1 MKQVFKQADF
11 FENGGCISAGRY
23 TEHKREN
30 MHSHDFFELSYV
42 YEGRGIHK
50 TGSNRQQN
58 VRENDFVII
67 SPGAEHCMISP
78 PEVSIK
84 VCNLLICSDT
94 AAAVAERI
102 KQTDF
107 CASSFARLISDAE
120 PFCVVL
126 RDNSGMMRALL
137 DCAVYEYSNRRAA
150 SDTVLENTAVNLFI
164 MAARIYESMQNGEYS
179 DAYSSVTDVIT
190 GYVRANY
197 GSSIS
202 LRQLAA
208 LVHLS
213 PEYLSRLFKKCT
225 GKRLYDFITETRID
239 KARYFLC
246 STNDTIDSIAIR
258 CGYDSPA
265 CFRRAFRS
273 INGMSASEYRKRGGC
288 KA

>member
-1 MKQVFKQADF
+1 MKQLFRQADF

-42 YEGRGIHK
+42 YEGRGVHK
-50 TGSNRQQN
+50 TGSGQEQN

-78 PEVSIK
+78 PDARIK

-94 AAAVAERI
+94 AAAIAGRI
-102 KQTDF
+102 KQTDLF
-107 CASSFARLISDAE
+107 SSSFVRLISDTQ

-126 RDNSGMMRALL
+126 RDGSGIMRPLL

-164 MAARIYESMQNGEYS
+164 IAARIYESMLHGENS
-179 DAYSSVTDVIT
+179 DTHSSVTDVII
-190 GYVRANY
+190 GYVRTNY
-197 GSSIS
+197 GSNIS

-213 PEYLSRLFKKCT
+213 PEYLSRLFKKRV

-239 KARYFLC
+239 KARYLLC

-273 INGMSASEYRKRGGC
+273 INGISASEYRKKGGC
-288 KA
+288 KT